1 MLKRTVILLILL
13 LYTCVCSAEVRV
25 QKDTTVMNAL
35 TAKLYDYFEAMKY
48 EPVHVQM
55 GECDFLIESATDSLL
70 RSHIAR
76 IIYDHYVD
84 SPVMGVESVAIHIY
98 DKWYK
103 PGHVKMASET
113 ELLAAK
119 IFAEFNRQSQIGCK
133 APELQMEVSDG
144 SFVEMFTPSDRQN
157 RFRVLYFYD
166 TDCSKCRMQTILL
179 QDVLEKEDFPI
190 ELYAIYSGDDQQAW
204 FKYIADNFDFES
216 KKGRLIHLWDPEI
229 VSDFQRKYGVLQTP
243 RLFLIA
249 PDGTI
254 IGRGLD
260 AVALAQMLHT
270 LFADVKLEY
279 GTPESVDL
287 FDGIFSSGSEKND
300 VVSVADYI
308 AASTLPKGD
317 TVMFRQMTGDLL
329 YYLSTRS
336 GEGVK
341 EGLVYLID
349 TYISDNKA
357 WKSQDDSLKIIGFAG
372 IMKDLLSKAEV
383 GTTVADIRV
392 PGIRVFASK
401 NGVKEKIYKGNLRK
415 LRADR
420 NMIIFY
426 TEGCHVCDA
435 EKRAAREMVE
445 SNHDVVVF
453 MVNVDEIMR
462 TSPSLSSQLFD
473 AFDLSSLPYIIET
486 DKKGKILRRY
496 IHIL

>member
-1 MLKRTVILLILL
+1 
-13 LYTCVCSAEVRV
+13 
-25 QKDTTVMNAL
+25 
-35 TAKLYDYFEAMKY
+35 
-48 EPVHVQM
+48 
-55 GECDFLIESATDSLL
+55 
-70 RSHIAR
+70 
-76 IIYDHYVD
+76 
-84 SPVMGVESVAIHIY
+84 
-98 DKWYK
+98 
-103 PGHVKMASET
+103 
-113 ELLAAK
+113 
-119 IFAEFNRQSQIGCK
+119 
-133 APELQMEVSDG
+133 
-144 SFVEMFTPSDRQN
+144 
-157 RFRVLYFYD
+157 
-166 TDCSKCRMQTILL
+166 MQTILL
-179 QDVLEKEDFPI
+179 QNVLEKEDFPI
-190 ELYAIYSGDDQQAW
+190 ELYSIYSGDDQQAW

-287 FDGIFSSGSEKND
+287 FDGIFSSGSEKDD
-300 VVSVADYI
+300 VESVADYI

-401 NGVKEKIYKGNLRK
+401 NGVNEKIYKGNLRK

>member
-1 MLKRTVILLILL
+1 M
-13 LYTCVCSAEVRV
+13 
-25 QKDTTVMNAL
+25 
-35 TAKLYDYFEAMKY
+35 
-48 EPVHVQM
+48 
-55 GECDFLIESATDSLL
+55 
-70 RSHIAR
+70 
-76 IIYDHYVD
+76 
-84 SPVMGVESVAIHIY
+84 
-98 DKWYK
+98 
-103 PGHVKMASET
+103 
-113 ELLAAK
+113 
-119 IFAEFNRQSQIGCK
+119 
-133 APELQMEVSDG
+133 
-144 SFVEMFTPSDRQN
+144 
-157 RFRVLYFYD
+157 
-166 TDCSKCRMQTILL
+166 
-179 QDVLEKEDFPI
+179 
-190 ELYAIYSGDDQQAW
+190 
-204 FKYIADNFDFES
+204 
-216 KKGRLIHLWDPEI
+216 

-287 FDGIFSSGSEKND
+287 FDGIFSSGSEKDD
-300 VVSVADYI
+300 VESVADYI

-341 EGLVYLID
+341 EGLVNLID

-383 GTTVADIRV
+383 GTTVADMRV

-435 EKRAAREMVE
+435 EKRAARELVE